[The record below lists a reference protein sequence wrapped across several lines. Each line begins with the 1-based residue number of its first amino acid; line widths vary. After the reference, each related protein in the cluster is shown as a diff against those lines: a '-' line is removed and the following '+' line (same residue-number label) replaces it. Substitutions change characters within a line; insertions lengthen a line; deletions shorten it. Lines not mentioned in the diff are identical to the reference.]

1 MGSERASVVEGGE
14 PAASAAAGV
23 NVWGERCAQ
32 WCPMVSKGR
41 LTKIGKQKHIESEK
55 LGILFFQKK

>member
-32 WCPMVSKGR
+32 WCPMVLNVVGHHEHGH
-41 LTKIGKQKHIESEK
+41 TDDPG
-55 LGILFFQKK
+55 GVWYWY